1 MDIIKSCCVTQKV
14 YHFMDLNCVWQ
25 LFMLTLICLLI
36 CLFVIASSAQ
46 VSVLIMN
53 VAELELTAVQLSQFS
68 CSPNA
73 DGTFVKWYFQI
84 VGAHW
89 SFPSFQYQRASH
101 PVKAG
106 LAVILRQW
114 FGWVLMK

>member
-1 MDIIKSCCVTQKV
+1 MDIIKSCCVTQKI
-14 YHFMDLNCVWQ
+14 YHFMDLNCVI
-25 LFMLTLICLLI
+25 FMLTLICLLI

-73 DGTFVKWYFQI
+73 DGTFVK
-84 VGAHW
+84 
-89 SFPSFQYQRASH
+89 
-101 PVKAG
+101 
-106 LAVILRQW
+106 
-114 FGWVLMK
+114 

>member
-1 MDIIKSCCVTQKV
+1 MLRHSKSLSFYGFKLC
-14 YHFMDLNCVWQ
+14 YEQ

-73 DGTFVKWYFQI
+73 DGTFVK
-84 VGAHW
+84 
-89 SFPSFQYQRASH
+89 
-101 PVKAG
+101 
-106 LAVILRQW
+106 
-114 FGWVLMK
+114 